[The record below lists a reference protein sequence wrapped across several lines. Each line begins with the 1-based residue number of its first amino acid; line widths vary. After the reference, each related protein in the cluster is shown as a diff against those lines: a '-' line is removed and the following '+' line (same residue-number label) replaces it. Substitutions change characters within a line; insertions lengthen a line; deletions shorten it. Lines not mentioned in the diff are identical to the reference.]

1 MKILYVNPYAG
12 GPGVG
17 RYWRAY
23 YLAREWKAMGHD
35 VTILSPAYH
44 HLMDGS
50 AMAKGP
56 SQHGGVDYF
65 FLPALKYAGN
75 GLKRLLAMLFF
86 GIALLCFLIRLPRSS
101 RPDLII
107 YSSAHPFGYPCAL
120 LMAKLY
126 RAQIYFEVRD
136 LWPLS
141 LVEVAGVS
149 VRHPIVWLLGVIER
163 LAYRASDKVV
173 SLLPGALD
181 YMGARGLSSD
191 RFIYAPN
198 GFSNVLS
205 TNKADTHPLLE
216 DLQAFRRNGEFV
228 FFYAG
233 ALGEPNAMHKFVD
246 SLQYLTPPADC
257 KIRFV
262 VVGKGEQAA
271 ALQRRCAECAFDF
284 VSFYEQVDKSIIVQA
299 LRNVDAGFFVMH
311 DLPIYRFGISLNKL
325 YDYMAFALP
334 IVGAY
339 HAFND
344 PLSDAACGIT
354 VAPDNPE
361 NLAAA
366 FTSLALCD
374 PETLRAMGERGKTY
388 LAENFEYAAIARKIL
403 TCTEE
408 SA

>member
-1 MKILYVNPYAG
+1 MRILYVNPYAG

-23 YLAREWKAMGHD
+23 HLAREWKEAGHEI
-35 VTILSPAYH
+35 TIVSPAYH
-44 HLMDGS
+44 HLMDGG
-50 AMAKGP
+50 AMATGL
-56 SQHGGVDYF
+56 SQHGGVDYN
-65 FLPALKYAGN
+65 FLPALEYVGN

-86 GIALLCFLIRLPRSS
+86 GITLLWFLIRLPRSS

-107 YSSAHPFGYPCAL
+107 YSSAHPFAYPSAL

-126 RAQIYFEVRD
+126 RSRIYFEVRD

-149 VRHPIVWLLGVIER
+149 VRHPIVWLLEKIER
-163 LAYRASDKVV
+163 LAYRASDKVI
-173 SLLPGALD
+173 SLLPGAFD

-191 RFIYAPN
+191 RFVYAPN
-198 GFSNVLS
+198 GFSFAPS
-205 TNKADTHPLLE
+205 TKPAESHPLLE
-216 DLQAFRRNGEFV
+216 DLQVFRRNGEFIY
-228 FFYAG
+228 FYAG

-246 SLQYLTPPADC
+246 ALHYLTPPADC

-262 VVGKGEQAA
+262 IVGKGEQAE
-271 ALQRRCAECAFDF
+271 ALRRRCAECSFDF

-299 LRNVDAGFFVMH
+299 LKNVDAGFFVMH

-325 YDYMAFALP
+325 YDYMALAVP
-334 IVGAY
+334 VVGAY
-339 HAFND
+339 HAYND
-344 PLSDAACGIT
+344 PLSDAGCGIQ
-354 VAPDNPE
+354 VSPDHPE
-361 NLAAA
+361 DLAAA

-374 PETLRAMGERGKTY
+374 QGTLQAMGERGKAY
-388 LAENFEYAAIARKIL
+388 LTVNFEYAAIARKIL
-403 TCTEE
+403 ACSKE